1 MTNVLVKIM
10 LFFIILLI
18 AGYAQLQEKTDK
30 RITELEKQVITL
42 KQELQYVQ
50 KESPLK
56 SKSRQDH

>member
-10 LFFIILLI
+10 LFFMILLI

-30 RITELEKQVITL
+30 RITELEKQVTTL
-42 KQELQYVQ
+42 RQELQYVQ

>member
-30 RITELEKQVITL
+30 RITELEKQVTIL
-42 KQELQYVQ
+42 KKELQYVQ